1 MRRNATRAILSW
13 SALALVLGTMAIV
26 LGTLTIFDR
35 SATAQ
40 LRDKT
45 QLSPISV
52 TGGTINK
59 SWTQEI
65 GAGRG
70 DIMTPDTSAFIIARD
85 PFRAIRRGRQIFQ
98 RKFQMKQGMG
108 PTTNDGVVNPSY
120 VGGDRSGAAGLTDS
134 CASCHG
140 RPRGGAGA
148 GGDVVTRPDSRDAP
162 HVYGLGLQEQL
173 ADEITTSLRAIRAG
187 ALTQAMSAGAPV
199 SRVLSA
205 KGIDYGVIT
214 ARPDGTFDTT
224 HVVGVNPD
232 LRVRPFF
239 AEGGTISIREFVVG
253 AFNAEMGLES
263 PDPDLATASSGGT
276 VKTPSG
282 MVLDGTLDTIEP
294 PPVAS
299 ATVDG
304 DGDGYVNE
312 VPQSIVDFMEF
323 YLLNYFKPGT
333 GDQTQP
339 DVLNGRAVFTA
350 IGCGACHMPS
360 LTINHDRRVADLE
373 TEFDPMQGN
382 PFNRL
387 FATGKTMVM
396 GGFPAGMDDGKG
408 LPSLKLPAGGPF
420 VVRNFF
426 ADFKRHDLGTNFHER
441 NYEGT
446 YQELFITEPLWGVA
460 TTAPYGHDGRS
471 GTLEEVILRHGGEAQ
486 SSRDAFAAL
495 GRMQKVWVL
504 NFLGTLLLFPPDDT
518 ASNLQPATP
527 SSAHYPQNGHGAIA
541 LTGLFNDP
549 MDPE

>member
-1 MRRNATRAILSW
+1 MTRNTTRATLLLG
-13 SALALVLGTMAIV
+13 ALALTLAG
-26 LGTLTIFDR
+26 LTIFTGR
-35 SATAQ
+35 ATAQ

-45 QLSPISV
+45 QLTPINV
-52 TGGTINK
+52 AGGTINK
-59 SWTQEI
+59 TWTQEI

-120 VGGDRSGAAGLTDS
+120 VGGDRSGAAGLADS

-140 RPRGGAGA
+140 RPRGAAGA

-162 HVYGLGLQEQL
+162 HLFGLGLQEQL
-173 ADEITTSLRAIRAG
+173 ADEITTALRAIKTSATS
-187 ALTQAMSAGAPV
+187 AAMAAGAPV
-199 SRVLSA
+199 SRVLTA
-205 KGIDYGVIT
+205 KGVDYGVVT
-214 ARPDGTFDTT
+214 VRADGSVDSSRIE
-224 HVVGVNPD
+224 GVDPD

-239 AEGGTISIREFVVG
+239 AEGGTISIREFLVG

-263 PDPDLATASSGGT
+263 PDPDLVTASGGGM
-276 VKTPSG
+276 VKTPAG
-282 MVLDGTLDTIEP
+282 MVLDGSVDRIEAP
-294 PPVAS
+294 PIAS
-299 ATVDG
+299 ATLDG

-312 VPQSIVDFMEF
+312 IPQSIVDFMEF

-350 IGCGACHMPS
+350 IGCATCHIPAF
-360 LTINHDRRVADLE
+360 TINRDRRVADLQ
-373 TEFDPMQGN
+373 TEFDPLQGN

-387 FATGKTMVM
+387 FATAKPLVA
-396 GGFPAGMDDGKG
+396 GGLKGVDDASG
-408 LPSLKLPAGGPF
+408 LPTLKLAAGAPF

-426 ADFKRHDLGTNFHER
+426 ADFKRHDLGANFDER

-446 YQELFITEPLWGVA
+446 YQERFITEPLWGVA

-471 GTLEEVILRHGGEAQ
+471 QNLEEVILRHGGEAQ

-495 GRMQKVWVL
+495 GRTQKVWVMS
-504 NFLGTLLLFPPDDT
+504 FLGTLVLFPPDDT
-518 ASNLQPATP
+518 ASNLQPMTP
-527 SSAHYPQNGHGAIA
+527 TASRFPQNGHGAIA
-541 LTGLFNDP
+541 LTPLFNDTS
-549 MDPE
+549 DPE

>member
-1 MRRNATRAILSW
+1 MRRNTTRAILSW
-13 SALALVLGTMAIV
+13 SALALALGTMAIV
-26 LGTLTIFDR
+26 LGTLAVFDR

-52 TGGTINK
+52 AGGTINK

-98 RKFQMKQGMG
+98 RKFQMKQGLG

-162 HVYGLGLQEQL
+162 HLYGLGLQEQL
-173 ADEITTSLRAIRAG
+173 ADEITTALRAIRTG
-187 ALTQAMSAGAPV
+187 AANQAMSSSAPV
-199 SRVLSA
+199 SRVLTA

-214 ARPDGTFDTT
+214 AQPNGTFDTSQ
-224 HVVGVNPD
+224 VVGVDPD

-239 AEGGTISIREFVVG
+239 AEGGTISIREFAVG

-263 PDPDLATASSGGT
+263 PDPDLATAAGGGM
-276 VKTPSG
+276 VRTPSG
-282 MVLDGTLDTIEP
+282 MVLDGSLDKIEP

-304 DGDGYVNE
+304 DGDGYMNE
-312 VPQSIVDFMEF
+312 IPQSIVDFMEF

-339 DVLNGRAVFTA
+339 DVLTGRAVFTA
-350 IGCGACHMPS
+350 IGCATCHMPS
-360 LTINHDRRVADLE
+360 LTINRDRRVADLE
-373 TEFDPMQGN
+373 TEFDPIQGN
-382 PFNRL
+382 PFNSL
-387 FATGKTMVM
+387 FATAKPLVM
-396 GGFPAGMDDGKG
+396 GGLKGVDDGSG
-408 LPSLKLPAGGPF
+408 LPSLKQAAGAPF

-426 ADFKRHDLGTNFHER
+426 ADLKRHDLGTNFHER

-486 SSRDAFAAL
+486 ASRDAFVAL
-495 GRMQKVWVL
+495 GRMQKVWVF

-518 ASNLQPATP
+518 ASTLQPTTP
-527 SSAHYPQNGHGAIA
+527 ASVHYPQNGHGAIA
-541 LTGLFNDP
+541 LTPLFNDTS
-549 MDPE
+549 DPE

>member
-1 MRRNATRAILSW
+1 MRWKTTRETLLLG
-13 SALALVLGTMAIV
+13 ALAIAST
-26 LGTLTIFDR
+26 TIGE
-35 SATAQ
+35 SASAQ

-45 QLSPISV
+45 QLAPV
-52 TGGTINK
+52 VAGGAINK

-65 GAGRG
+65 GGGRG

-120 VGGDRSGAAGLTDS
+120 VGGDRSGAAGLADS

-140 RPRGGAGA
+140 RPRGAAGA

-162 HVYGLGLQEQL
+162 HLFGLGLQEQL
-173 ADEITTSLRAIRAG
+173 ADEITRSLRAIRTA
-187 ALTQAMSAGAPV
+187 AAAQATASAAPV
-199 SRVLSA
+199 SRVLTA

-214 ARPDGTFDTT
+214 ARADGTFDTSR
-224 HVVGVNPD
+224 VEGVDPD

-239 AEGGTISIREFVVG
+239 AEGGTISIREFLVG
-253 AFNAEMGLES
+253 AFNAEMGMES
-263 PDPDLATASSGGT
+263 PDPDLAKASGG
-276 VKTPSG
+276 G
-282 MVLDGTLDTIEP
+282 MVQTPAGMILDGALDRIEP

-350 IGCGACHMPS
+350 IGCATCHIPTM
-360 LTINHDRRVADLE
+360 TINHDRRVADLA
-373 TEFDPMQGN
+373 TVYDPAQGN

-387 FATGKTMVM
+387 FATATPLVL
-396 GGFPAGMDDGKG
+396 GGLGGMDDGSG
-408 LPSLKLPAGGPF
+408 LPTLKSPAGAPF
-420 VVRNFF
+420 VVHNFF
-426 ADFKRHDLGTNFHER
+426 ADFKRHDLGVNFVER

-446 YQELFITEPLWGVA
+446 YQERFITEPLWGVA

-471 GTLEEVILRHGGEAQ
+471 QNLEEVILRHGGEAQ
-486 SSRDAFAAL
+486 ESRDAFAAL
-495 GRMQKVWVL
+495 GRTQRVWVL
-504 NFLGTLLLFPPDDT
+504 SFLGTLVLFPPDDT
-518 ASNLQPATP
+518 ASTLQPMVRTAERW
-527 SSAHYPQNGHGAIA
+527 PQNGHGAIA
-541 LTGLFNDP
+541 LTPLFNDNT
-549 MDPE
+549 DPE

>member
-1 MRRNATRAILSW
+1 MRRNTTRAILSC
-13 SALALVLGTMAIV
+13 SALTLGAVAIV
-26 LGTLTIFDR
+26 LGTLTVLDG

-45 QLSPISV
+45 QLSPVAV

-59 SWTQEI
+59 TWTQEI
-65 GAGRG
+65 GVGRG
-70 DIMTPDTSAFIIARD
+70 DIMTVDSSAFIIARD

-120 VGGDRSGAAGLTDS
+120 VGGDCSGAAGLTDS

-162 HVYGLGLQEQL
+162 HLYGLGLQEQL
-173 ADEITTSLRAIRAG
+173 ADEVTTALRAIRTA
-187 ALTQAMSAGAPV
+187 AANQAMSSGAAA

-214 ARPDGTFDTT
+214 ARADGTFDTS
-224 HVVGVNPD
+224 HVVGVDPD

-263 PDPDLATASSGGT
+263 PDPDVATAAAGGM

-282 MVLDGTLDTIEP
+282 MVLDGSLDKIET

-312 VPQSIVDFMEF
+312 IPQSIVDFMEF

-350 IGCGACHMPS
+350 IGCATCHMPS

-387 FATGKTMVM
+387 FATARPLVM
-396 GGFPAGMDDGKG
+396 GGLKGMDDGSG

-426 ADFKRHDLGTNFHER
+426 ADLKRHDLGTNFHER

-446 YQELFITEPLWGVA
+446 YQESFITEPLWGVA

-471 GTLEEVILRHGGEAQ
+471 GSLEEVILRHGGEAQ
-486 SSRDAFAAL
+486 ASRDAFAAL

-504 NFLGTLLLFPPDDT
+504 NFLGTLVLFPPDDT
-518 ASNLQPATP
+518 ASTLQPATP
-527 SSAHYPQNGHGAIA
+527 TSMHYPQNGHGAIA
-541 LTGLFNDP
+541 LTPLFNDSS
-549 MDPE
+549 DPE